1 MDAGLVNPLLAA
13 IVDILGKVAGIHAD
27 VKKPFLKTDPKG
39 MGAVSG
45 MLTLKGD
52 HTGTAAISFS
62 DKCILMVVSKMFGE
76 EITEV
81 DNDVKDAV
89 GEISNMISG
98 QATQLYEKDGLSVK
112 AALDQVLMGDAHSI
126 PHPPGLPVLGI
137 PIDTEPGEI
146 TVEICFKDENA
157 G

>member
-13 IVDILGKVAGIHAD
+13 TVDIIGKVAGIEAD

-39 MGAVSG
+39 KGAVSG
-45 MLTLKGD
+45 VLTLKGN

-76 EITEV
+76 EITEI

-89 GEISNMISG
+89 GEITNMIAG
-98 QATQLYEKDGLSVK
+98 QATLIYEKDGLSVK
-112 AALDQVLMGDAHSI
+112 AALDQVLLGDGHTI
-126 PHPPGLPVLGI
+126 PHPPGVPVLGI
-137 PIDTEPGEI
+137 PIDTEPGQI
-146 TVEICFKDENA
+146 TVELCFKAE
-157 G
+157 

>member
-13 IVDILGKVAGIHAD
+13 TVDILGKVAGINAD
-27 VKKPFLKTDPKG
+27 VKKPFLKTEPVG
-39 MGAVSG
+39 IGAVSG
-45 MLTLKGD
+45 VLTLKGG
-52 HTGTAAISFS
+52 HSGTASISFS

-81 DNDVKDAV
+81 DDDVKDAV

-112 AALDQVLMGDAHSI
+112 AALDQVLMGDEHAI

-137 PIDTEPGEI
+137 PIETENGKI
-146 TVEICFKDENA
+146 TIEICLKA
-157 G
+157 